1 MLKLDLHDYSLEDA
15 YQKCQE
21 FIGEAYM
28 NRIKKIEIIT
38 GKSGPICKEFPFW
51 AESNHQVQ
59 YIEPSWHGGS
69 FIIKIQKKFQFF
81 IFTTTDKLAI
91 DLQALSKTIT
101 V

>member
-59 YIEPSWHGGS
+59 YIEPSWHGGR
-69 FIIKIQKKFQFF
+69 FIIKIQKKF
-81 IFTTTDKLAI
+81 
-91 DLQALSKTIT
+91 
-101 V
+101 